1 MSNQENLKINNDL
14 TKIIFEIDTILL
26 NTENESVDRI
36 GSLIVGATIAREDYN
51 IYQEAYPELDE
62 IAELGAELE
71 MSHGTEA
78 EAVLRD
84 IKSKFSK
91 FKSQINTI

>member
-1 MSNQENLKINNDL
+1 MSNKEDLYINNDL

-26 NTENESVDRI
+26 NTENESIDRI

-71 MSHGTEA
+71 VLHGTEA